1 MTIKSESK
9 FCHYNGPERRIRPIN
24 DRRCELNCF
33 EHSGL
38 VERISENERSIR
50 QIEGEGFLTSAAYRW
65 TTGILVS
72 ILISILS
79 ATIYATF
86 QASEALREVKA
97 AQQTLAFKMD
107 FIKADIEDLKKRKV
121 VNP

>member
-1 MTIKSESK
+1 MKQRQYT
-9 FCHYNGPERRIRPIN
+9 GQERRIRPIN
-24 DRRCELNCF
+24 DRRCDTNCL

-38 VERISENERSIR
+38 YQKVANLEAKTDHLES
-50 QIEGEGFLTSAAYRW
+50 EGFLTSTAYRW

-79 ATIYATF
+79 ATVYATF

-97 AQQTLAFKMD
+97 AQHTLSLQITYLRETM
-107 FIKADIEDLKKRKV
+107 EELKKKV
-121 VNP
+121 R